1 MRSLKKCVNTGFLK
15 ENRTQVENNSKIVVE
30 RTIDNARKKSK
41 LIETIERYN
50 MSRVSRV
57 IR

>member
-1 MRSLKKCVNTGFLK
+1 MKQNLLK
-15 ENRTQVENNSKIVVE
+15 ENRTQVENSSKILIE
-30 RTIDNARKKSK
+30 RSIDNARKKSK